1 MLDRYQKNRERMQN
15 KPKDEPEPAVEENE
29 SSEETQ
35 ASSENK
41 TEAETAT
48 ETDVIERALQ
58 KRRNRR
64 PLWQRFLIKMVLVIV
79 QVIAIACFFEFA
91 NYVMA
96 HYG

>member
-15 KPKDEPEPAVEENE
+15 KPKDEPEPAVDENKSTE
-29 SSEETQ
+29 KTQ
-35 ASSENK
+35 TSSEN
-41 TEAETAT
+41 ET
-48 ETDVIERALQ
+48 ETDVIEHALQ
-58 KRRNRR
+58 KRRNKR

>member
-1 MLDRYQKNRERMQN
+1 MLDRYHKNRDRMQN
-15 KPKDEPEPAVEENE
+15 KPKNEPEPAVDENE
-29 SSEETQ
+29 STEKTQ
-35 ASSENK
+35 TSS
-41 TEAETAT
+41 
-48 ETDVIERALQ
+48 ETDVIEHALQ
-58 KRRNRR
+58 KRRNKR